1 LGLQGGGLS
10 SALFFANNGAIVK
23 ITDLKTE
30 QELRAS
36 LDKLI
41 SYPILYQLG
50 AHDQKDFEWA
60 DIVIVN
66 QDIFHRSPDSPYL
79 SYLKDHQEKFETEMG
94 LFFKLCERPVIG
106 ITGSRG
112 KTTTTTAIGRLLTQ
126 AGKKTYVGGN
136 IPGSMNLYR
145 IEEANQCDFVV
156 LELSNYQLHGI
167 DYVKESPHIAIITS
181 ISPDHLVSYSSFG
194 EYVADKKIIYCYQNK
209 QDYLFVKKDGEFTG
223 QFAQEAKSQIAYFDE
238 HTLPADYQLEIPGK
252 HNREN
257 MGAVYQVAKL
267 LGIDEQT
274 IKQSITSFAGVPFR
288 LEKITEVKGI
298 SFVNDTTATTP
309 TAAEIALKSFP
320 PKTIIWIGG
329 GNTKNLP
336 LGNLVKIVDTQVR
349 KFVLLKGV
357 GSDELLPLLQKEI
370 LDFEN
375 RYLGVFNDFK
385 KAIESAHQQAE
396 KGDVVLLSPGFSS
409 FGMFV
414 NEFDR
419 GEQFNAIVKELEPV

>member
-1 LGLQGGGLS
+1 M
-10 SALFFANNGAIVK
+10 
-23 ITDLKTE
+23 
-30 QELRAS
+30 RAS
-36 LDKLI
+36 LDKLK
-41 SYPILYQLG
+41 SYSILYRLG
-50 AHDQKDFEWA
+50 GHEQKDFEWA

-94 LFFKLCERPVIG
+94 LFFKLCERPIIG

-112 KTTTTTAIGRLLTQ
+112 KTTTTTALGRLLTQ
-126 AGKKTYVGGN
+126 AGKKTFVGGN
-136 IPGSMNLYR
+136 IPSSMNLFR
-145 IEEANQCDFVV
+145 VEEANQFDFVV

-181 ISPDHLVSYSSFG
+181 ISPDHLVSYTSFG

-209 QDYLFVKKDGEFTG
+209 PDYLFVKKDSEFTD
-223 QFAQEAKSQIAYFDE
+223 QFAQEAQSQITFFDE
-238 HTLPADYQLEIPGK
+238 HTMPFDYQLEIPGK

-336 LGNLVKIVDTQVR
+336 LVNLVKIINTQV
-349 KFVLLKGV
+349 KKLVLLKGV
-357 GSDELLPLLQKEI
+357 GTDELLPLLQKEI
-370 LDFEN
+370 TDFGN
-375 RYLGVFNDFK
+375 RFVGTFDDFK
-385 KAIESAHQQAE
+385 EAIECAYQVAE
-396 KGDVVLLSPGFSS
+396 KGDVVLLSPGFTS

-419 GEQFNAIVKELEPV
+419 GEQFNTIVKELELAQ